1 VRVADL
7 FVMDRYKLHGHGQSP
22 GVSVDP
28 QRFREV
34 FTSKYNKVRI
44 YKVLKVSKKS
54 KEWVAN
60 PANRDCDAPGSWYCT
75 GNYPP
80 ALHELI
86 NQRKNF
92 KQLEDF
98 NVDED
103 DDDKEH
109 YEEYMR
115 RMAGGDGEVKAG
127 YEEVKQADEEKT
139 MKRRVH

>member
-1 VRVADL
+1 MLASGLHSLQKCQQYRCEQGVA
-7 FVMDRYKLHGHGQSP
+7 
-22 GVSVDP
+22 VDP

-127 YEEVKQADEEKT
+127 YEEVKQADEDKT

>member
-1 VRVADL
+1 
-7 FVMDRYKLHGHGQSP
+7 M
-22 GVSVDP
+22 
-28 QRFREV
+28 
-34 FTSKYNKVRI
+34 
-44 YKVLKVSKKS
+44 LKVSKKS

-103 DDDKEH
+103 EDDKEH

-127 YEEVKQADEEKT
+127 YEEVKKADEEKT